1 MNVVGNIISVP
12 DDHPIARCLFNQQT
26 INQPPRPQ
34 TKIYN
39 KCCPLVVVIGRCRP
53 LYLKNYSIG
62 KLRDLQLVNIHLTNS
77 INFMITHVKKTNS
90 PSELS

>member
-12 DDHPIARCLFNQQT
+12 DDHPITRYLFNQQT
-26 INQPPRPQ
+26 TNQPPRPQ
-34 TKIYN
+34 MKIYN
-39 KCCPLVVVIGRCRP
+39 KCCPLGSCRP

-62 KLRDLQLVNIHLTNS
+62 ELRDLQLVDIHLTYS
-77 INFMITHVKKTNS
+77 IDFMITLKKTNS